1 MSWGRRRLGRVIG
14 VLDGSAQMIAARR
27 LRLVL
32 TGLLSVLSLLTAHSA
47 ALAQET
53 TIERDGAFNVG
64 GSGFITTVEDITT
77 VAQGNGTLTGG
88 TLLHIFSQFD
98 VAERDTAVFTANQRV
113 RVDSVVSRVTST
125 DPSRIYGTI
134 ESRIPGATFY
144 FLNPAGTFFGPNSSI
159 DVPGAFHLS
168 ADPSGVFGNGM
179 QLRLVNPGSDL
190 TEPVLTMA
198 SSADFGFGDTSFGD
212 ITLDGATLLFNQIG
226 LPESENP
233 SISFRSRNLRLQD
246 GAKILA
252 FDGRIKAQATGEIS
266 LSGVNDQGDGFGA
279 GIDVATFAGS
289 DPEVSLPG
297 PAIDLEANDINLGAN
312 AYLLTES
319 VGIECD
325 GCSAGQI
332 KLYAQNTIALA
343 PRSAS
348 EYTPSILGARFP
360 GVDFPGQAELAGAA
374 RVVTYR
380 TTDSGSAGQIELSAQ
395 VLSGG
400 EQVASFERSQEGI
413 VSGPSPVIEQRLG
426 EQGLDPI
433 TILPPPNPLPPPS
446 IGLGLGT
453 PNLGGAP
460 PPVASPP
467 PAGSGPSQGSEP
479 SASGADVVDP
489 APGVASLD
497 LEQADGDARP
507 TPPRSGG
514 RARGDGGTS
523 SSGGRD
529 VASGPSG
536 GATGDETSSGGEG
549 GTADN
554 TDTTEG
560 DTTDTAEADD
570 GEQTTESESSGG
582 AGSEDDQQDGEGMAP
597 FMGVASRFSDAMEM
611 CGERSEG
618 GETDI
623 MTTYRW
629 PGLPLS
635 PEGPLLAFSVL
646 DADFGEMSSDSED
659 ARKVRSLLESA
670 ASALRARQIQRAER
684 RFEEAERVASAAGA
698 IAIQLDAMLGRAE
711 AQQADGRY
719 RESALLLERAL
730 KIARDSGET
739 SRESA
744 LLGALGNTRVATG
757 DSEAAEAL
765 LSEATGT
772 LRGMSI
778 QGPATAPR
786 PEVLPAETRFEIP
799 EGLSSALL
807 NNLGNQRL
815 VAGEPEEAVLAY
827 QESDRVASDAE
838 DWLQAARVRANAASA
853 AFGADAPDEAL
864 DFLTSAK
871 RALDRAKATPAEETG
886 IRIHLAQTASLIA
899 KSRTPE
905 RTRTMLSAHEDL
917 LAAIEIARAREDY
930 RSASHGL
937 GSLGALYADDYGRT
951 RESYFL
957 TRQAILIAEQAEAPD
972 LRARWQAQLGDL
984 YERDG
989 ELSAA
994 VGEYRDAVSLLEMTR
1009 PEASPVYG
1017 SAEVAFQ
1024 TAVAPIYRKLT
1035 ALLLAEAETGAKG
1048 DFRQA
1053 NYREARQVIEQWKTA
1068 EVRSYFDDGC
1078 AAEARRVEL
1087 DALDPY
1093 AAVVY
1098 PVPMDDHLEL
1108 LVSRSKGIERFTVPV
1123 GEAELDAVLS
1133 RFLAEIRNRAA
1144 GRYEATARQLHDWL
1158 VGPYRQTLDQWGTE
1172 TLVFVPTGRLRTI
1185 PMAALRDDE
1194 GFLVEDFAVATT
1206 VSLNLLNP
1214 RSIEPGEAKVLL
1226 AGVSEA
1232 VQGFSELPSVPAELA
1247 AIREIFGGETL
1258 LNEEFSAGNFRQ
1270 AAVEKGREIIHIAS
1284 HAEFNG
1290 DPKTSFVLT
1299 YNDRLSTENLSSLI
1313 QQVQSEGTELELL
1326 VLSACQTA
1334 AGNERA
1340 ALGLAGAAI
1349 RSGARSAMGSLWS
1362 VSDDATSE
1370 LLVNFYRSLKSG
1382 EANKAEALRSAQ
1394 LQLISSAEYTHPF
1407 YWAPFLILN
1416 NWL

>member
-1 MSWGRRRLGRVIG
+1 
-14 VLDGSAQMIAARR
+14 
-27 LRLVL
+27 
-32 TGLLSVLSLLTAHSA
+32 
-47 ALAQET
+47 
-53 TIERDGAFNVG
+53 
-64 GSGFITTVEDITT
+64 
-77 VAQGNGTLTGG
+77 
-88 TLLHIFSQFD
+88 
-98 VAERDTAVFTANQRV
+98 
-113 RVDSVVSRVTST
+113 
-125 DPSRIYGTI
+125 
-134 ESRIPGATFY
+134 
-144 FLNPAGTFFGPNSSI
+144 
-159 DVPGAFHLS
+159 
-168 ADPSGVFGNGM
+168 
-179 QLRLVNPGSDL
+179 
-190 TEPVLTMA
+190 
-198 SSADFGFGDTSFGD
+198 
-212 ITLDGATLLFNQIG
+212 
-226 LPESENP
+226 
-233 SISFRSRNLRLQD
+233 
-246 GAKILA
+246 
-252 FDGRIKAQATGEIS
+252 
-266 LSGVNDQGDGFGA
+266 
-279 GIDVATFAGS
+279 
-289 DPEVSLPG
+289 
-297 PAIDLEANDINLGAN
+297 
-312 AYLLTES
+312 
-319 VGIECD
+319 
-325 GCSAGQI
+325 
-332 KLYAQNTIALA
+332 
-343 PRSAS
+343 
-348 EYTPSILGARFP
+348 
-360 GVDFPGQAELAGAA
+360 
-374 RVVTYR
+374 
-380 TTDSGSAGQIELSAQ
+380 
-395 VLSGG
+395 
-400 EQVASFERSQEGI
+400 
-413 VSGPSPVIEQRLG
+413 
-426 EQGLDPI
+426 
-433 TILPPPNPLPPPS
+433 
-446 IGLGLGT
+446 
-453 PNLGGAP
+453 
-460 PPVASPP
+460 
-467 PAGSGPSQGSEP
+467 
-479 SASGADVVDP
+479 
-489 APGVASLD
+489 
-497 LEQADGDARP
+497 
-507 TPPRSGG
+507 
-514 RARGDGGTS
+514 
-523 SSGGRD
+523 
-529 VASGPSG
+529 
-536 GATGDETSSGGEG
+536 
-549 GTADN
+549 
-554 TDTTEG
+554 
-560 DTTDTAEADD
+560 
-570 GEQTTESESSGG
+570 
-582 AGSEDDQQDGEGMAP
+582 MAP

-646 DADFGEMSSDSED
+646 DADFGDMPSDSED

-684 RFEEAERVASAAGA
+684 RFEEAERLASAAGA

-730 KIARDSGET
+730 QIARDSGET
-739 SRESA
+739 SREAA

-827 QESDRVASDAE
+827 RESDRVASDAE
-838 DWLQAARVRANAASA
+838 DWLQSARVRANAAFA
-853 AFGADAPDEAL
+853 AFSADDADEAL

-917 LAAIEIARAREDY
+917 LAAIEIARVREDY

-937 GSLGALYADDYGRT
+937 GSLGALYAEDYGRT

-994 VGEYRDAVSLLEMTR
+994 VGEYRDAVSLLEVTR

-1048 DFRQA
+1048 DFRKS

-1078 AAEARRVEL
+1078 AADARRVEL
-1087 DALDPY
+1087 DSLDPS

-1158 VGPYRQTLDQWGTE
+1158 VGPYRQTLDTWGTE

-1247 AIREIFGGETL
+1247 AIREIFDGETL

-1290 DPKTSFVLT
+1290 DPETSFVLT
-1299 YNDRLSTENLSSLI
+1299 YNDRLSTESLSSVI

-1370 LLVNFYRSLKSG
+1370 LLVNFYRSLMSG
-1382 EANKAEALRSAQ
+1382 EDNKAEALRSAQ